1 MGAGREVPTLSASK
15 ILFGHLGYGV
25 LQIHY
30 PKLGKNGWEQTRK
43 MGGERETVLGLCKP
57 WDFFF
62 SILEQD
68 PINQCQLSYPSP
80 PLQTPSN
87 SREAC
92 IKWLTLIVPS
102 SSLNL
107 HRHRII

>member
-30 PKLGKNGWEQTRK
+30 PKLGKNGWEQARK

-57 WDFFF
+57 WDFFIPF
-62 SILEQD
+62 WSRIPSINASSHIPHLLYKH
-68 PINQCQLSYPSP
+68 PV
-80 PLQTPSN
+80 
-87 SREAC
+87 
-92 IKWLTLIVPS
+92 IVEKPV
-102 SSLNL
+102 
-107 HRHRII
+107 